1 MNVLIVTGI
10 FPPDIGGPATYVPVI
25 ASELVKR
32 GHKIS
37 VVTLS
42 DTLEHDDRA
51 YPFRLLRIRRGMLKP
66 WRFLRTVAAILR
78 RARRAGVLFVNGLYV
93 EAVIANFFLRKP
105 MVQKVVGDWAWERAT
120 NKAWVKETFEEFQ
133 QSRHGLNI
141 EALKALRTFC
151 TRHANKLIVASRYFA
166 GSVEH
171 WGGLDKK
178 IIVIH
183 NSVEPLNGIQKA
195 RVPLQSPL
203 KVVTVGRLIPLKRI
217 ASLIEAVSRLKDVG
231 LVIVGDGP
239 ERENLQQVARALGVA
254 ERIYF
259 AGQQSKQQTLSLM
272 AACNLFVLNS
282 THESFSYVVLEAM
295 GVGLPV
301 AATAVGAIPELVHHG
316 ENGVLIPSAAAGGL
330 SRILLDLLSSPMER
344 QRLANGAKE
353 TVEMFPLSKMVEKTE
368 AVLRN
373 ADL

>member
-1 MNVLIVTGI
+1 
-10 FPPDIGGPATYVPVI
+10 
-25 ASELVKR
+25 
-32 GHKIS
+32 
-37 VVTLS
+37 
-42 DTLEHDDRA
+42 
-51 YPFRLLRIRRGMLKP
+51 MLKP